1 MRENFVFCSNSTRF
15 LKNNRAKTSRSRDE
29 KFLDGLSKNSER
41 VFQQSLISTSGKC
54 HAFRRA
60 QIAEPFLRRFLLR
73 SRRKT
78 GRFSRLRRGNR
89 HENGRQDACGEVRGI
104 SPTGAKRAVKTRALN
119 CAVLPIFSGRASF
132 CFPAHR
138 KRERDQ
144 KNLSI
149 TSASAAARRARHSS
163 L

>member
-1 MRENFVFCSNSTRF
+1 MSVFRKHGLILCTHYDGSFFAGFHVENLQYLLYCCVFSVKTDKEISRRTARTGQTVFPLRNRRKTGGFWVSF
-15 LKNNRAKTSRSRDE
+15 L
-29 KFLDGLSKNSER
+29 ER
-41 VFQQSLISTSGKC
+41 NLISTSGKC

-104 SPTGAKRAVKTRALN
+104 SPTGAKRAVNDATRNPGRISPSN
-119 CAVLPIFSGRASF
+119 CAVLP
-132 CFPAHR
+132 
-138 KRERDQ
+138 
-144 KNLSI
+144 
-149 TSASAAARRARHSS
+149 
-163 L
+163 

>member
-1 MRENFVFCSNSTRF
+1 M
-15 LKNNRAKTSRSRDE
+15 NNRAKTSRSRDE
-29 KFLDGLSKNSER
+29 KFLDGLFKAIPHNSRVQIAEMIFCLFSLRNRRKTGGFWVSFLER
-41 VFQQSLISTSGKC
+41 NLISTSGKC

-104 SPTGAKRAVKTRALN
+104 SPTGAKRAVNDATRNPGRISPSN
-119 CAVLPIFSGRASF
+119 CAVLP
-132 CFPAHR
+132 
-138 KRERDQ
+138 
-144 KNLSI
+144 
-149 TSASAAARRARHSS
+149 
-163 L
+163 